1 MRSHAALF
9 GCNTVFFN
17 ESEAQMSRNPNC
29 FDLFD
34 IFSGA
39 MIESHARL
47 GRLVSDDVESRV
59 WLALCDEHRA
69 QHHDRPR
76 CSCVVKKTRP
86 VVVDELTIVKSCK
99 RKVRW

>member
-1 MRSHAALF
+1 
-9 GCNTVFFN
+9 
-17 ESEAQMSRNPNC
+17 MSRIPNC

-59 WLALCDEHRA
+59 WLALCDEDRA
-69 QHHDRPR
+69 QHHDRQR
-76 CSCVVKKTRP
+76 GSCGVKVSRP
-86 VVVDELTIVKSCK
+86 VEIRELSIVKSCK